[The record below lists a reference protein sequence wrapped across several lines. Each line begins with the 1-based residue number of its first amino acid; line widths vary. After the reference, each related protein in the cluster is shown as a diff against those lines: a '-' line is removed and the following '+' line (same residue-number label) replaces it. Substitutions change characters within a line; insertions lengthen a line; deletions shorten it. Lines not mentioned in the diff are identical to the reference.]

1 MSGANAQ
8 DGRAGLDG
16 DSEFANNLFFVWAAA
31 SGGSIVYGKVDS
43 LGSQFFTGYNDNVH
57 LTLSQ
62 NTMQAVTKK
71 FVIIAL
77 LFVPLVAQGQIDPIG
92 ETPEDQAAAI
102 TALKGISSNLQKNRD
117 GTVRFVRFSKAVV
130 EDKHLDQIRVFKQ
143 LDYLSVITG
152 RVTDVGLANIAQLT
166 NLDSL
171 ILTNTQATDTTVA
184 LIGKLAKL
192 EVLYLDNTQVTDA
205 GLDHLST
212 LNELK
217 ILSLSKTQ
225 ITGVGLKSL
234 TGLVKLE
241 TLHLKECNLSDE
253 IFETLAEIKSL
264 KSIYLDGTKV
274 TGKGLVQFESLEGL
288 EQLSF
293 NQTPF
298 APASLEEIQ
307 VIVSLKHV
315 LLWGTDITT
324 ATLPQN
330 LSAELRQKLRLTPEK
345 SERLSPFQKF
355 IGGQSLDKIEQAK
368 RDSGIFDGIKID
380 ESVAHRF
387 SKATDETPDFQRH
400 VVPML
405 GKLGCNGRACH
416 GSFQGQGGFSLSLF
430 GYDFATDHLSML
442 DEDAGR
448 VVPESPDDSLLI
460 MKPTLGIDH
469 EGGRRIA
476 EDSWQLRLL
485 QRWISSGAK
494 RNSEVHELLACQVTP
509 QEIFFSRGKL
519 EQQLQVTAIW
529 SNGLVEDVTALARIE
544 TLDDQI
550 AIVDENGRVTNKA
563 KGDTHLVVSYDRAVV
578 AVPVLRPV
586 SDKTGDNYPD
596 IPWRTRVDELV
607 GEKLKR
613 LGIVAS
619 DVCTDQEFL
628 RRSML
633 DVAGTL
639 PSPTQITEFTNDA
652 SLTKRADLVERL
664 LQSEAYIDWW
674 AMKLADVTGANSQH
688 LGSTDMN
695 SPAALQWQRWLR
707 ARVAQNA
714 SWKEIVAGLV
724 LADSREPGQT
734 YDQYTWEHSS
744 YQAAAT
750 KDDFNLPGNSMPYY
764 WARSDLNTAE
774 NKVLNFSY
782 VFMGVRL
789 QCAQCHKHP
798 FDQWSKQDFDQF
810 SQVFSRIRWGT
821 EPESQD
827 ARTQLM
833 TRLGVPKKLDTA
845 ALRRQM
851 YNRVSAEGLPIP
863 WFELYIEPPRTSE
876 HTAVLLG
883 GKPFDLNQFD
893 DPREV
898 LFSWLIDDDN
908 PFFAPAFVNRVWN
921 HYFGVGLV
929 NPVDD
934 LNAGNPPSN
943 AKLMKY
949 LSAGFSGHDF
959 DMKWLHREI
968 LLSDTYQRSW
978 RTNETNQHDERHF
991 SYSRLRRLP
1000 AEVLVDAIE
1009 QSTAKS
1015 SRNETYLNDTTQR
1028 KITSHPRSLSPNS
1041 IDYALA
1047 IFGKPT
1053 RATNCDCERTA
1064 QPTLLQNLYIRND
1077 RELLEL
1083 IERKT
1088 GWLAEVAQQ
1097 TGIGLHS
1104 ETSAAILVKAN
1115 TQVADSSTIT
1125 ADELVTAAYARM
1137 LSRRPTAAEMENGR
1151 QYIADSDDLVEGLRG
1166 LVWALLNTQE
1176 FLTNH

>member
-1 MSGANAQ
+1 
-8 DGRAGLDG
+8 
-16 DSEFANNLFFVWAAA
+16 
-31 SGGSIVYGKVDS
+31 
-43 LGSQFFTGYNDNVH
+43 
-57 LTLSQ
+57 
-62 NTMQAVTKK
+62 MQAVAKT
-71 FVIIAL
+71 FAIIAL
-77 LFVPLVAQGQIDPIG
+77 LLIPPVVQGQIEPIG

-102 TALKGISSNLQKNRD
+102 TALKGISSNLQKNRN
-117 GTVRFVRFSKAVV
+117 GTVRFVRFSKAIVA
-130 EDKHLDQIRVFKQ
+130 DKHLVQIRVFKQ
-143 LDYLSVITG
+143 LDYLSVVTAK
-152 RVTDVGLANIAQLT
+152 VTDVGLANIAQLT

-171 ILTNTQATDTTVA
+171 ILTNTQATDTTAA

-205 GLDHLST
+205 GLAHLST
-212 LNELK
+212 LTELK

-225 ITGVGLKSL
+225 ITGTGLKSL

-241 TLHLKECNLSDE
+241 TLHLKECDLSDDV
-253 IFETLAEIKSL
+253 FETLAGIKSL
-264 KSIYLDGTKV
+264 KSIYLDGTQV
-274 TGKGLVQFESLEGL
+274 TGRGLTQFESVKGL

-293 NQTPF
+293 NDTPF
-298 APASLEEIQ
+298 VPASLQELQAIT
-307 VIVSLKHV
+307 SLKHV

-324 ATLPQN
+324 ATLPQD
-330 LSAELRQKLRLTPEK
+330 LQAELRGKLSLTPTE

-355 IGGQSLDKIEQAK
+355 LVGQPLEKIEQVK
-368 RDSGIFDGIKID
+368 RNLGISDSIQII

-387 SKATDETPDFQRH
+387 SKTTDENPDFQRH

-405 GKLGCNGRACH
+405 GKLGCNSRECH

-430 GYDFATDHLSML
+430 GYDFAADHLSML
-442 DEDAGR
+442 NESAER

-460 MKPTLGIDH
+460 MKPTLRIDH

-476 EDSWQLRLL
+476 EDSWQLNLL
-485 QRWISSGAK
+485 HQWISSGAK
-494 RNSEVHELLACQVTP
+494 CNADVQELLACQVTP
-509 QEIFFSRGKL
+509 KELIFSAGKL
-519 EQQLQVTAIW
+519 VQQLQVTAIW

-550 AIVDENGRVTNKA
+550 AIVDENGWVTNKA

-578 AVPVLRPV
+578 AVPVMRPI
-586 SDKTGDNYPD
+586 SDKIGDNYPD
-596 IPWRTRVDELV
+596 IQWRTRVDALV
-607 GEKLKR
+607 GGKLKR
-613 LGIVAS
+613 LGIIPS
-619 DVCTDQEFL
+619 DVCTDQVFL
-628 RRSML
+628 RRTML

-639 PSPTQITEFTNDA
+639 PSPAQITEFENDT
-652 SLTKRADLVERL
+652 SVTKRADRVERL

-695 SPAALQWQRWLR
+695 SPAAQQWQRWLR

-734 YDQYTWEHSS
+734 YYQYTREHSF
-744 YQAAAT
+744 YQAPAT
-750 KDDFNLPGNSMPYY
+750 KDEFNSPQNSMPYY

-774 NKVLNFSY
+774 NKALNFSY

-821 EPESQD
+821 EAESQD
-827 ARTQLM
+827 ARTQLL

-863 WFELYIEPPRTSE
+863 WFELYIEPPRTTE
-876 HTAVLLG
+876 HTAILLG

-908 PFFAPAFVNRVWN
+908 PFFAPAFVNRVWH

-943 AKLMKY
+943 AKLMEY
-949 LSAGFSGHDF
+949 LSDGFIANDF

-978 RTNETNQHDERHF
+978 QTNETNQHDERHF

-1015 SRNETYLNDTTQR
+1015 SRNETYLNDTTLR
-1028 KITSHPRSLSPNS
+1028 KITAHPRSLSPNS

-1053 RATNCDCERTA
+1053 RATNCDCERTV
-1064 QPTLLQNLYIRND
+1064 QPTLLQNLFIRND

-1088 GWLAEVAQQ
+1088 GWLAEIAQQ

-1104 ETSAAILVKAN
+1104 ETSAAVLIKAN
-1115 TQVADSSTIT
+1115 AQVADSSTIT
-1125 ADELVTAAYARM
+1125 ADELVTAAYART
-1137 LSRRPTAAEMENGR
+1137 LSRRPTVEEMKNGR
-1151 QYIADSDDLVEGLRG
+1151 QYIANSDNLVEGLRG

>member
-1 MSGANAQ
+1 ML
-8 DGRAGLDG
+8 R
-16 DSEFANNLFFVWAAA
+16 AAA
-31 SGGSIVYGKVDS
+31 IKSFQGRQPEVPFLHRRVE
-43 LGSQFFTGYNDNVH
+43 LLRSQFAARYNNSVH
-57 LTLSQ
+57 PILSQ
-62 NTMQAVTKK
+62 NTMQAFAIK
-71 FVIIAL
+71 FAIIAL
-77 LFVPLVAQGQIDPIG
+77 LLVPPFAQGQIEPIG
-92 ETPEDQAAAI
+92 ETPEDQAAAVTSLRGI
-102 TALKGISSNLQKNRD
+102 TSNLQKNRN
-117 GTVRFVRFSKAVV
+117 GTVRFVRFSKAIVA
-130 EDKHLDQIRVFKQ
+130 DKHLVHIRVFEQ
-143 LDYLSVITG
+143 LDYLSVITDK
-152 RVTDVGLANIAQLT
+152 VTDVGLANIAQLT

-171 ILTNTQATDTTVA
+171 ILTNTQATDTTAA

-205 GLDHLST
+205 GLAHLST
-212 LNELK
+212 LKELK

-225 ITGVGLKSL
+225 ITGAGLKSL
-234 TGLVKLE
+234 AGLVKLE

-253 IFETLAEIKSL
+253 VFEILAEIKSL
-264 KSIYLDGTKV
+264 KSIYLDATQI
-274 TGKGLVQFESLEGL
+274 TGRGITQLESLTGL

-298 APASLEEIQ
+298 APASLQELR
-307 VIVSLKHV
+307 VIASLKHV
-315 LLWGTDITT
+315 LLWGTAITT
-324 ATLPQN
+324 VTLPQN
-330 LSAELRQKLRLTPEK
+330 LPAELLDKLRLTPAE
-345 SERLSPFQKF
+345 SAQLSAFQKF
-355 IGGQSLDKIEQAK
+355 IVGKPLEKVPQAN
-368 RDSGIFDGIKID
+368 RDSRISDGIQVA
-380 ESVAHRF
+380 ESVADRF
-387 SKATDETPDFQRH
+387 SQATDETPDFQRH
-400 VVPML
+400 VVPLL

-430 GYDFATDHLSML
+430 GYDFAADHRSML
-442 DEDAGR
+442 DENAGR

-460 MKPTLGIDH
+460 MKPSLRIEH

-494 RNSEVHELLACQVTP
+494 RNSEVQELVACQVTP
-509 QEIFFSRGKL
+509 KELFFSRGKL
-519 EQQLQVTAIW
+519 DQQLQVTAIW

-550 AIVDENGRVTNKA
+550 AIIDENGRVTNKA

-578 AVPVLRPV
+578 AVPVIRPV
-586 SDKTGDNYPD
+586 SDKTGDNYPA
-596 IPWRTRVDELV
+596 IQWRTRVDELV

-613 LGIVAS
+613 LGIVPS

-628 RRSML
+628 RRTML

-639 PSPTQITEFTNDA
+639 PSPAQITEFTNDT

-707 ARVAQNA
+707 ARVTQNA

-750 KDDFNLPGNSMPYY
+750 KDEFNLPENSMPYY

-774 NKVLNFSY
+774 NKALNFSY

-943 AKLMKY
+943 AQLMEY
-949 LSAGFSGHDF
+949 LSDGFIEHDF

-978 RTNETNQHDERHF
+978 KTNETNQHDERHF

-1009 QSTAKS
+1009 QSTANS
-1015 SRNETYLNDTTQR
+1015 SRNETYLDDTTQR
-1028 KITSHPRSLSPNS
+1028 KITAHPRSLSPNS

-1064 QPTLLQNLYIRND
+1064 QPTLLQNLFIRND
-1077 RELLEL
+1077 REMLEL

-1097 TGIGLHS
+1097 TGIGLQS
-1104 ETSAAILVKAN
+1104 ETSAAVLIKAN
-1115 TQVADSSTIT
+1115 AQVADSSTIT
-1125 ADELVTAAYARM
+1125 ADELVTAAYART
-1137 LSRRPTAAEMENGR
+1137 LSRRPTAEEMKNGQ